1 MYVTLIRYSWGN
13 LSNFHIIYIQESGPQ
28 GVTDLLHRHDTGGT
42 NPRVRD
48 LVIDG
53 KNRKGPGNLSG
64 QGRAEAHRETAVTQ
78 DIRDLVLTITDGRY
92 EGGRDRLNSDLNP
105 LEAEYG
111 RAIYCDAADSGPV

>member
-64 QGRAEAHRETAVTQ
+64 QGHSEAHGETAAT
-78 DIRDLVLTITDGRY
+78 RDREDVVLPITGESD
-92 EGGRDRLNSDLNP
+92 EGGRDSLDLDLNP